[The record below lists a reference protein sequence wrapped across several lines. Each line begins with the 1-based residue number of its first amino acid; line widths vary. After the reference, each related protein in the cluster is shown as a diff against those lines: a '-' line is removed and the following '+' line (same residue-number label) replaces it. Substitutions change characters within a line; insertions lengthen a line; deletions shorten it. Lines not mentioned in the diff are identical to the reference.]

1 MLNEH
6 LCRALTGSVANDK
19 VHGTCAATQ
28 EDGAGQV
35 QAGRASWRRPCGRA
49 GEGSPAEAF
58 LAEEEQVQR
67 PEGQRL
73 SVCVSVD
80 TSVGMCERECVW
92 VYVDLRVR
100 LTTCG

>member
-19 VHGTCAATQ
+19 VHGTCAETQ

-35 QAGRASWRRPCGRA
+35 QAGRASWRRPCSRA